1 MKVIETLVKA
11 VKPGSPAV
19 RNAKSNEKCASQA
32 EKESI
37 IRVCQFPEVSE
48 IRLVTLIMET

>member
-11 VKPGSPAV
+11 VRPGSPAV
-19 RNAKSNEKCASQA
+19 RNAKSNKECASQA

>member
-1 MKVIETLVKA
+1 M
-11 VKPGSPAV
+11 